1 MRRAI
6 SYIRFSSER
15 QLKGDSVRRQSKL
28 VTDWLD
34 KNPEVYLDSSL
45 SFKDLGKS
53 AFSGKHLKGGLGD
66 FLTAIEKGLV
76 KAGDTLL
83 IESLDRLSR
92 QDIDIASELLR
103 RILRAGVDIVTLS
116 DGEHYTRESLK
127 DPLSLIKS
135 ILIMQRAHE
144 ESLRKSE
151 RVQAAWNRKKEL
163 ISEGIKVSRRCP
175 AWLRLNDDRR
185 TFTIIPD
192 KVEVVKR
199 AFDLRLQGLSF
210 WAITRTLNDEGH
222 LSLNQYTPKQ
232 KGWSDTAVKKLLRN
246 RAVIGCFTP
255 AGREEVQ
262 GYYPA
267 IISESLFYR
276 VQQLNTGQYGRA
288 SVSSNPL
295 SVNLFRGIIKC
306 SECGATIVLGGYALK
321 RFGMYRCPN
330 RSANRCS
337 AKAISR
343 KQTDT
348 TILYMLALCD
358 RFETE
363 NTDTIDSLKLQR
375 EDLQRK
381 ISKMAELAIELD
393 DMTIITEKLRDMK
406 NALSKLNHD
415 IEEETK
421 RIKAITTGSLKDIDR
436 TTKEGMIE
444 TQLLIK
450 GVLKEIVIDAAKR
463 RCKVTFH
470 NGKVIDLPITE
481 NPSEDVTEAIQS
493 LSEVTERGLIDVD
506 VVAI

>member
-1 MRRAI
+1 MRRGI

-34 KNPEVYLDSSL
+34 KNPEFYLDSSL

-103 RILRAGVDIVTLS
+103 RILRAGVDVVTLS
-116 DGEHYTRESLK
+116 DGEHYTKESLK

-163 ISEGIKVSRRCP
+163 ISEGIKISRRCP
-175 AWLRLNDDRR
+175 AWLKLNDDRR

-288 SVSSNPL
+288 SVSSNLNRPGFPGECFICEL
-295 SVNLFRGIIKC
+295 RLPDHRFRWKHNKLFLLLPEEYGP
-306 SECGATIVLGGYALK
+306 AFPAIVDCYTS
-321 RFGMYRCPN
+321 PP
-330 RSANRCS
+330 
-337 AKAISR
+337 
-343 KQTDT
+343 T
-348 TILYMLALCD
+348 
-358 RFETE
+358 
-363 NTDTIDSLKLQR
+363 
-375 EDLQRK
+375 
-381 ISKMAELAIELD
+381 
-393 DMTIITEKLRDMK
+393 
-406 NALSKLNHD
+406 
-415 IEEETK
+415 
-421 RIKAITTGSLKDIDR
+421 
-436 TTKEGMIE
+436 
-444 TQLLIK
+444 
-450 GVLKEIVIDAAKR
+450 
-463 RCKVTFH
+463 
-470 NGKVIDLPITE
+470 
-481 NPSEDVTEAIQS
+481 
-493 LSEVTERGLIDVD
+493 
-506 VVAI
+506 

>member
-1 MRRAI
+1 MKRAI

-15 QLKGDSVRRQSKL
+15 QLKGDSLRRQTRM
-28 VTDWLD
+28 VNDWLS
-34 KNPEVYLDSSL
+34 KNPEYYLDQDL
-45 SFKDLGKS
+45 SFRDLGKS

-103 RILRAGVDIVTLS
+103 RILRADVAVVTLA
-116 DGEHYTRESLK
+116 DGECYTKESLR
-127 DPLSLIKS
+127 DPLALIKS

-151 RVQAAWNRKKEL
+151 RVSAAWNRKKEL
-163 ISEGIKVSRRCP
+163 ISEGIKVSKRCP

-185 TFTIIPD
+185 TFTIIPER
-192 KVEVVKR
+192 VEVVKR

-210 WAITRTLNDEGH
+210 WAITRALNDEGH
-222 LSLNQYTPKQ
+222 LSLNQYNPKPQ
-232 KGWSDTAVKKLLRN
+232 GWSDTAVKNLLRN
-246 RAVIGCFTP
+246 RAVIGCFKP
-255 AGREEVQ
+255 AGREEVRD
-262 GYYPA
+262 YYPA

-306 SECGATIVLGGYALK
+306 SKCGATVVIGGYDSK

-343 KQTDT
+343 KQTDA

-358 RFETE
+358 RFEAE

-381 ISKMAELAIELD
+381 ISKMAELAVELD
-393 DMTIITEKLRDMK
+393 DMTVITDKLREMK
-406 NALSKLNHD
+406 NALSKLDHD

-421 RIKAITTGSLKDIDR
+421 RLKSITTGNLKDIDR
-436 TTKEGMIE
+436 TTKEGMVE

-450 GVLKEIVIDAAKR
+450 GVLKEIVLDTSKR
-463 RCKVTFH
+463 RCRVTFH
-470 NGKVIDLPITE
+470 NGKVIDLSIVENPAQDITE
-481 NPSEDVTEAIQS
+481 AEKSLTEIA
-493 LSEVTERGLIDVD
+493 EKGLLDVD
-506 VVAI
+506 AFQL